1 MVDGEIPQIIIPMGP
16 STRVD
21 SHRVKKAY
29 KKSNEETRFLLSGGE
44 GYREKT
50 RLNLMTYPLI
60 EQGIDEERIILN
72 NHKGSYAHIF
82 NDFIDRI
89 NEFPLTGIS
98 TNPIGFKRFQLYMNA
113 AKREGLIKRNK
124 KIIGLNSLEYI
135 TNPFGF
141 LVEIGGLKKDM
152 RYFSGSFSKG
162 LEEKYQETRK
172 RLFGKDSRKL
182 GI

>member
-1 MVDGEIPQIIIPMGP
+1 MVDKEIPQILIPMGP

-29 KKSNEETRFLLSGGE
+29 KKSNKETRFLLSGGE

-72 NHKGSYAHIF
+72 NDKGSYAHIF

-135 TNPFGF
+135 TNPLGF
-141 LVEIGGLKKDM
+141 LVETLALKKDM
-152 RYFSGSFSKG
+152 NYFWGKFTPG
-162 LEEKYQETRK
+162 LEEKYEKPRK
-172 RLFGKDSRKL
+172 KLFGKDGRVIGK
-182 GI
+182 